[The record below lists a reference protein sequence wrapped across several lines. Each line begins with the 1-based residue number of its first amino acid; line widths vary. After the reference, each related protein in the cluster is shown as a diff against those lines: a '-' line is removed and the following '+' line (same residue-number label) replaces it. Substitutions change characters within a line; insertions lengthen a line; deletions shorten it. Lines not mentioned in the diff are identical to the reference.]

1 MMHGHMYIKNRLMVF
16 KNRVVMNILGANRE
30 GVRGGWKKLY
40 NEEFHDWFSSPNI
53 VWVMN

>member
-1 MMHGHMYIKNRLMVF
+1 MVF